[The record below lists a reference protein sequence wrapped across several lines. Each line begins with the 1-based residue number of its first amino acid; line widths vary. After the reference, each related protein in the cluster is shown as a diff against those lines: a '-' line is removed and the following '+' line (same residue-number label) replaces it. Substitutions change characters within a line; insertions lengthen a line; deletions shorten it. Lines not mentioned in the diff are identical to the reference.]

1 MPAIR
6 FALGLAFA
14 FAASSAAHAACPF
27 VEHTVTGTV
36 VADDS
41 PVVGATVEAEWEEKQ
56 AGIASTRA
64 KTDEVGRYV
73 LTITFDPY
81 SSRSFGGRESCE
93 AKLEEVIVRVRAPGR
108 DPYERRVAIKEQGE
122 DVNLALR

>member
-1 MPAIR
+1 MHMVRYALLIAAVVAPAVQ
-6 FALGLAFA
+6 ADCA
-14 FAASSAAHAACPF
+14 F

-36 VADDS
+36 VANDQ
-41 PVVGATVEAEWEEKQ
+41 PVAGAIVEAEWVEKK

-81 SSRSFGGRESCE
+81 SARSFGGKESCE
-93 AKLEEVIVRVRAPGR
+93 SRLEEVIVRVRAAGR
-108 DPYERRVAIKEQGE
+108 DPYEKRVAITEQAE